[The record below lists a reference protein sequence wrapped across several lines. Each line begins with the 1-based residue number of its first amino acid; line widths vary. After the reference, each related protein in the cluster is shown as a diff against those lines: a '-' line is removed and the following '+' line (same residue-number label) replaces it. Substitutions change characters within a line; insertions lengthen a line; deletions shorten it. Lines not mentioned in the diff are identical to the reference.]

1 MERKIYADNALDCL
15 NRLGKGIMNDGDEKM
30 NASIVD
36 TACAS
41 LPAELCE
48 RIHTK
53 MGELCKEETEKSGA
67 LPAEKMSELNDLR
80 NVLQHM
86 EKLNWRV
93 CLSGSFLVVSL
104 LLREPFSTLSQYFIY
119 NKHPHLFLTTS
130 CSRSRQPSSRRT
142 WPSQH
147 ASSPGWQPCS

>member
-41 LPAELCE
+41 LPVELCE
-48 RIHTK
+48 RIHAK
-53 MGELCKEETEKSGA
+53 MGELCTEEAEKSGA
-67 LPAEKMSELNDLR
+67 LPAEKMSELSDLR

-86 EKLNWRV
+86 EKLSWGV
-93 CLSGSFLVVSL
+93 CFELFVLCSFLFVFSGCYSENSL
-104 LLREPFSTLSQYFIY
+104 NTRLL
-119 NKHPHLFLTTS
+119 
-130 CSRSRQPSSRRT
+130 
-142 WPSQH
+142 
-147 ASSPGWQPCS
+147 

>member
-48 RIHTK
+48 RIHAK
-53 MGELCKEETEKSGA
+53 MGALCKEEAEKSGA
-67 LPAEKMSELNDLR
+67 LPAEKMSELSDLR

-86 EKLNWRV
+86 EKLNWGV
-93 CLSGSFLVVSL
+93 CLSCSFSVFFSLCVFLVVM
-104 LLREPFSTLSQYFIY
+104 
-119 NKHPHLFLTTS
+119 
-130 CSRSRQPSSRRT
+130 
-142 WPSQH
+142 
-147 ASSPGWQPCS
+147 

>member
-48 RIHTK
+48 RIHAK
-53 MGELCKEETEKSGA
+53 MGELCKEEAEKSGA
-67 LPAEKMSELNDLR
+67 LPAEKMSELSDLR

-86 EKLNWRV
+86 EKLNWGV
-93 CLSGSFLVVSL
+93 CLSCSFLFVCFWL
-104 LLREPFSTLSQYFIY
+104 CRY
-119 NKHPHLFLTTS
+119 NS
-130 CSRSRQPSSRRT
+130 ENY
-142 WPSQH
+142 SQH
-147 ASSPGWQPCS
+147 STTQLSLHSNRLCTTNTPPLPYNIMFSK

>member
-15 NRLGKGIMNDGDEKM
+15 NRLGKGILNDGDEKM

-48 RIHTK
+48 RIHAK
-53 MGELCKEETEKSGA
+53 MGELCKEEVEKSGA
-67 LPAEKMSELNDLR
+67 LPAEKMSELSDLR

-86 EKLNWRV
+86 EKLSWGV
-93 CLSGSFLVVSL
+93 CFELFVLCSFLFVFSGCYSENSL
-104 LLREPFSTLSQYFIY
+104 NTRLL
-119 NKHPHLFLTTS
+119 
-130 CSRSRQPSSRRT
+130 
-142 WPSQH
+142 
-147 ASSPGWQPCS
+147 

>member
-15 NRLGKGIMNDGDEKM
+15 NRLGKGVMNDGDEKM

-48 RIHTK
+48 RIHAK
-53 MGELCKEETEKSGA
+53 MGALCKEEAEKSGA
-67 LPAEKMSELNDLR
+67 LPAEKMNELSDLR

-86 EKLNWRV
+86 EKLNWGV
-93 CLSGSFLVVSL
+93 CFELFVFSVLFSL
-104 LLREPFSTLSQYFIY
+104 CVF
-119 NKHPHLFLTTS
+119 
-130 CSRSRQPSSRRT
+130 
-142 WPSQH
+142 W
-147 ASSPGWQPCS
+147 

>member
-41 LPAELCE
+41 LPVELCE
-48 RIHTK
+48 RIHAK
-53 MGELCKEETEKSGA
+53 MGALCKEEAEKSGA
-67 LPAEKMSELNDLR
+67 LPAEKMSELSDLR

-86 EKLNWRV
+86 EKLNWGV
-93 CLSGSFLVVSL
+93 CLSCSFCVLFSLSFLVVL
-104 LLREPFSTLSQYFIY
+104 
-119 NKHPHLFLTTS
+119 
-130 CSRSRQPSSRRT
+130 
-142 WPSQH
+142 
-147 ASSPGWQPCS
+147 

>member
-48 RIHTK
+48 RIHAK
-53 MGELCKEETEKSGA
+53 MGELCKEEAEKSGA
-67 LPAEKMSELNDLR
+67 LPAEKMSELSDLR

-86 EKLNWRV
+86 EKLNWGV
-93 CLSGSFLVVSL
+93 CLSCSFSLCSFLFVFSGCVVMT
-104 LLREPFSTLSQYFIY
+104 LRTISTLDSSTLASCTTNTPPLPY
-119 NKHPHLFLTTS
+119 NIMFSK
-130 CSRSRQPSSRRT
+130 
-142 WPSQH
+142 
-147 ASSPGWQPCS
+147 